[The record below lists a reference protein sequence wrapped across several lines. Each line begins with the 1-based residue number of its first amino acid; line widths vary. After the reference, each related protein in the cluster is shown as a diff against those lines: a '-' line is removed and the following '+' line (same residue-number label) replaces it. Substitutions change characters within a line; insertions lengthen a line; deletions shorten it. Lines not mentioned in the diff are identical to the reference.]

1 MKGAEGITNQP
12 RLTLLFR
19 YLQGGVPV
27 GHILRGRGL
36 TLNIFAASEKRE
48 AALVEKK
55 VVVKTLKNRRKSDHE
70 TRKLLVGY
78 PKIAKIGFHGN
89 FFFEKKH

>member
-1 MKGAEGITNQP
+1 M
-12 RLTLLFR
+12 
-19 YLQGGVPV
+19 
-27 GHILRGRGL
+27 
-36 TLNIFAASEKRE
+36 TLNVFAASEKME

-89 FFFEKKH
+89 FFFGKKH